1 MTDYSLL
8 QIKKAVDKLEDQ
20 RVHLVSLEDIAV
32 QISRQEATDR
42 LVSLIESVSK
52 QKRIATQ
59 LVDHLARDNYVDDLI
74 PRICLGR
81 RQGHTTAV
89 VEYIQNTLDE
99 VIVVVPYV
107 THIGFLENMLGLPV
121 HQRNVCHYK
130 PNVTLMTQSWF
141 KNNSALYL
149 DKKPFIIFEQYAV
162 SAEFLKVNTH
172 INLSH
177 RMLIVGN

>member
-20 RVHLVSLEDIAV
+20 RIHLVSLEDISV
-32 QISRQEATDR
+32 QIERQESTDR

-52 QKRIATQ
+52 QKRMASHLI
-59 LVDHLARDNYVDDLI
+59 DHLSRDSYIDDLI

-81 RQGHTTAV
+81 RQGHTTAI

-99 VIVVVPYV
+99 VIVVVPHA
-107 THIGFLENMLGLPV
+107 TSISELERMLNLPIR
-121 HQRNVCHYK
+121 QRSICQYK
-130 PNVTLMTQSWF
+130 PNVTLMTQAHF
-141 KNNSALYL
+141 KMYHELYM
-149 DKKPFIIFEQYAV
+149 DKKPFIIFEQYTA
-162 SAEFLKVNTH
+162 SSQFLKVNTR
-172 INLSH
+172 IKLSQ